1 MDYQKA
7 DIHFNGKSWCHNI
20 KLLSDDG
27 KIKYSKRA
35 GFQTSEEALQSAVS
49 YEERFKEDLRKFH
62 LKNKIDCD
70 DWDGALKLFNS
81 IAKSLACLLKGEQLI
96 EEVAGYVRL
105 TEHGIDVSNYV
116 LAEFLL

>member
-7 DIHFNGKSWCHNI
+7 GIHFNGKSWCHNI

-49 YEERFKEDLRKFH
+49 
-62 LKNKIDCD
+62 
-70 DWDGALKLFNS
+70 
-81 IAKSLACLLKGEQLI
+81 
-96 EEVAGYVRL
+96 
-105 TEHGIDVSNYV
+105 
-116 LAEFLL
+116 